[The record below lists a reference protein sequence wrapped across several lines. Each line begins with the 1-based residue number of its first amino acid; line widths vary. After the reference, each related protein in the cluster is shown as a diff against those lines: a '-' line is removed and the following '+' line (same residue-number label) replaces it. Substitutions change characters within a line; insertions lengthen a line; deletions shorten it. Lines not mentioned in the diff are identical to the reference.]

1 MAAARTEATG
11 EANRILEAS
20 QRQLLAEK
28 QAAQISLRSE
38 VGLLASELA
47 EKIIGEQLTDTALTS
62 RVVDRFLD
70 ELEAD
75 SARVE
80 ERR

>member
-1 MAAARTEATG
+1 MLPSKRRPTRLPLRASVKEAIDHARSQSRVG
-11 EANRILEAS
+11 EH
-20 QRQLLAEK
+20 
-28 QAAQISLRSE
+28 
-38 VGLLASELA
+38 
-47 EKIIGEQLTDTALTS
+47 LTDTALTS

-80 ERR
+80 EKR